1 MNRRIKAFKRI
12 IALGL
17 ACSMLSSVNVGAVT
31 YRQLEEQKQEAER
44 EKRNAESN
52 LSSVQESIDSI
63 EDEAAALEEE
73 IAALDDLLFDMILEV
88 NLIQSDIDDKDAEI
102 IQTQAEYDLAV
113 EQVNKQQEAMNK
125 RIKYMYEK
133 GNRTYMELLLE
144 SKSMAEAVNKVEYTE
159 KLYKYDRVMLENFQ
173 LAKQEVADKG
183 AQLQIER
190 TELEEIEE
198 DLKIQEASLNALIE
212 EKQATVE
219 NFQDQLANAKA
230 KAASYEKQIK
240 DQSDKLKQINA
251 QEQAKLAEEA
261 RKKAEAEAKKKA
273 EEAAKKKLAEDE
285 ANKKLAEELA
295 KATNSNNASTTTDNI
310 TTEETGAAQTDKVEE
325 VKPQEETAPAKGTS
339 VTATGSGLGTDIAN
353 YGLQFVG
360 NPYVAGGTSLTNGA
374 DCSGFTQAV
383 YSHFG
388 ISIPRS
394 SYSQSEGGT
403 PIEYSNIQAGDI
415 IYYGGHV
422 AIYIGNNQIVHA
434 STAATGIKVSNAFYR
449 SIITIRR
456 YY

>member
-102 IQTQAEYDLAV
+102 IKTQAEYDLAV

-295 KATNSNNASTTTDNI
+295 KATNSNNASTTTDI
-310 TTEETGAAQTDKVEE
+310 TTEVTGDVQTETVEE
-325 VKPQEETAPAKGTS
+325 VKPQEEAAPAKSPS

-403 PIEYSNIQAGDI
+403 PVEYSNIQAGDI